1 MNLERPLTVILLL
14 LVLGMAASQ
23 VSDTPVGSSG
33 QDRLGAGELMI
44 VTASGQH
51 RFTVEMAATAEERS
65 RGLMFRREMAA
76 DAAMLFD
83 YFTEQPVSL
92 WMKNT
97 FLPLELLFIRANGV
111 IARVAERTPESLTPA
126 PSKVAVRAVLAV
138 NAGTADQLGIEPG
151 NRVVHPI
158 FGDVE

>member
-1 MNLERPLTVILLL
+1 
-14 LVLGMAASQ
+14 
-23 VSDTPVGSSG
+23 
-33 QDRLGAGELMI
+33 
-44 VTASGQH
+44 
-51 RFTVEMAATAEERS
+51 
-65 RGLMFRREMAA
+65 
-76 DAAMLFD
+76 
-83 YFTEQPVSL
+83 
-92 WMKNT
+92 MKNT